1 MKLDDDLDRI
11 LSRDAEIVPSS
22 GFASSVMDA
31 VRQEAS
37 EPPAIPFPWKRA
49 LPGMILALVAFVSA
63 VIVGFD
69 QLVAAITAPALPAAF
84 QTRLE
89 AAMRSSLIAE
99 SGWIVLAVLLALVP
113 VHLSMHFVSRKAG
126 H

>member
-37 EPPAIPFPWKRA
+37 TPPEIPFPWKRA
-49 LPGMILALVAFVSA
+49 LPGMILAVAAFVAA
-63 VIVGFD
+63 VILGFD
-69 QLVAAITAPALPAAF
+69 QLVAAITVPPLPADL
-84 QTRLE
+84 QIRLE

-113 VHLSMHFVSRKAG
+113 LHLSMRFISRKAG
-126 H
+126 R

>member
-11 LSRDAEIVPSS
+11 LSRDAGIVPSS

-37 EPPAIPFPWKRA
+37 APPAIPFPWKRVLPA
-49 LPGMILALVAFVSA
+49 LIFAVVAFVAA
-63 VIVGFD
+63 VVLGFD
-69 QLVAAITAPALPAAF
+69 QLVAAMTVPALPTVF

-99 SGWIVLAVLLALVP
+99 SGWILLATLLTLLSVN
-113 VHLSMHFVSRKAG
+113 LSMRFVSRKSG

>member
-1 MKLDDDLDRI
+1 MILDDDLDRI
-11 LSRDAEIVPSS
+11 LSRDAGIVPSS

-37 EPPAIPFPWKRA
+37 APPAIPFPWKRVLPA
-49 LPGMILALVAFVSA
+49 LIFAVVAFVAA
-63 VIVGFD
+63 VILGFD
-69 QLVAAITAPALPAAF
+69 QLVAAMTVPSLPTGF
-84 QTRLE
+84 QTRFE

-99 SGWIVLAVLLALVP
+99 SGWIVLAVLLTLLSVN
-113 VHLSMHFVSRKAG
+113 LSMRFVSRKSG